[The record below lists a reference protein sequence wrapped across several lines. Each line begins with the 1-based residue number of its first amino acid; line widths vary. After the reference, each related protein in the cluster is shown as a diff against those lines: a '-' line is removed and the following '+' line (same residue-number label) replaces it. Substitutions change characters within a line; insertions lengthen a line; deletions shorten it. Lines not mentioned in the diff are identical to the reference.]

1 MIENETTLK
10 MDSNHDNDN
19 ANYIRFAN
27 EILFMDNLQP
37 FQFELIFTADEIHAK
52 IDLVILLLL

>member
-10 MDSNHDNDN
+10 MDSNHDND
-19 ANYIRFAN
+19 NYIRFAN